1 MTGRNVILSACAVAL
16 LLVPRAAQAD
26 IVSWQIWGNVTS
38 YTPSVSGAEAALG
51 FGLGTAVTG
60 NFDLNTGAV
69 EHAPGA
75 YRSPFPN
82 SFLASIDMAV
92 GEWTIV
98 SSQPVNL
105 TFAPGAMTL
114 FLGGLLSGSDDVIYM
129 TAQFDPSITS
139 LDQLNAETVFPEFIV
154 GQLSAS
160 GDDWSFSFEAN
171 PVEVTPVPEPAT
183 VALMGIGF
191 LTVAGRLRRKS
202 RLNA

>member
-1 MTGRNVILSACAVAL
+1 MTARNVLLTACAIGML
-16 LLVPRAAQAD
+16 LAPRAANAD
-26 IVSWQIWGNVTS
+26 LVSWDVWGNITS
-38 YTPSVSGAEAALG
+38 YSPSATGGETALG

-60 NFDLNTGAV
+60 VFVLNTDAI

-82 SFLASIDMAV
+82 NFLASIDMAV

-114 FLGGLLSGSDDVIYM
+114 FLGGLLSGSDDVIYI

-139 LDQLNAETVFPEFIV
+139 LDQLNSDTDFSEFV
-154 GQLSAS
+154 LGQLSTS
-160 GDDWSFSFEAN
+160 GEDWSFSFEAN
-171 PVEVTPVPEPAT
+171 PVEVTPVPEPT
-183 VALMGIGF
+183 TLGLVGIG
-191 LTVAGRLRRKS
+191 LACAGLRRRS
-202 RLNA
+202 RLAA